1 MAWFYLFLI
10 GEEGQDVFS
19 SLVKKTRGI
28 IRGVGT
34 HAVINASE
42 KRIPIQMN
50 HEQKLPRNIKANAMF
65 SSAIGSFTRKH
76 APLIVKTWKKV
87 SDKDKTSII
96 TALTVSYFI
105 YCYFNSLSIRL
116 TSFSFS

>member
-1 MAWFYLFLI
+1 MC
-10 GEEGQDVFS
+10 EEGQDVFS

-28 IRGVGT
+28 TRGVGT